1 MAPHRFSQL
10 TGLHRLTATS
20 RFATLS
26 RLTGLS
32 GLGLLVSGVTALA
45 SVAAVGVAQPA
56 CAADPYP
63 EAVAFSR
70 KAAQAVLNQDGRE
83 TCLRGKLTKALLKLS
98 DSCDASGQ
106 RNPLCTLASKAVVE
120 TPMSLT
126 FMEDTSRKLL
136 ELSGGESPAR
146 PGGR

>member
-1 MAPHRFSQL
+1 MAQQRCFSLAGL
-10 TGLHRLTATS
+10 T
-20 RFATLS
+20 

-32 GLGLLVSGVTALA
+32 GLGVLASGLTALA

-70 KAAQAVLNQDGRE
+70 TAARAVLNQDGRE

-106 RNPLCTLASKAVVE
+106 SNPLCTLASKAVVE
-120 TPMSLT
+120 TPMSLP

-136 ELSGGESPAR
+136 ELSGGEGAGPLGQGA
-146 PGGR
+146 GGS

>member
-1 MAPHRFSQL
+1 MAQQRCFSLAGL
-10 TGLHRLTATS
+10 T
-20 RFATLS
+20 

-32 GLGLLVSGVTALA
+32 GLGVLASGLTALA

-70 KAAQAVLNQDGRE
+70 TAARAVLNQDGRE

-106 RNPLCTLASKAVVE
+106 SNPLCTLAGKAVVE

-136 ELSGGESPAR
+136 ELSGGE
-146 PGGR
+146 GGGGAAGRSGGS

>member
-1 MAPHRFSQL
+1 
-10 TGLHRLTATS
+10 
-20 RFATLS
+20 
-26 RLTGLS
+26 
-32 GLGLLVSGVTALA
+32 
-45 SVAAVGVAQPA
+45 
-56 CAADPYP
+56 

-70 KAAQAVLNQDGRE
+70 TAARAVLNQDGRE

-106 RNPLCTLASKAVVE
+106 SNPLCTLASKAVVE

-136 ELSGGESPAR
+136 ELSGGEAGS
-146 PGGR
+146 

>member
-1 MAPHRFSQL
+1 MALQRCFSHAGL
-10 TGLHRLTATS
+10 T
-20 RFATLS
+20 

-32 GLGLLVSGVTALA
+32 GLGVLASGLTALA

-70 KAAQAVLNQDGRE
+70 KAAQAVLNQEGRE

-98 DSCDASGQ
+98 DSCDATRQ
-106 RNPLCTLASKAVVE
+106 TTPLCTLATKAVVE

-136 ELSGGESPAR
+136 ELTGGE
-146 PGGR
+146 GGS

>member
-1 MAPHRFSQL
+1 MALQRCFSIA
-10 TGLHRLTATS
+10 G
-20 RFATLS
+20 LS

-32 GLGLLVSGVTALA
+32 GLGVLASGLTALA

-56 CAADPYP
+56 CAAESYP

-70 KAAQAVLNQDGRE
+70 KAAHAVLNQEGRE
-83 TCLRGKLTKALLKLS
+83 TCLRGKLTKALLNLS

-106 RNPLCTLASKAVVE
+106 RNALCTLAGKAVVE

-136 ELSGGESPAR
+136 ELSGSA
-146 PGGR
+146 GGGGAVGSSGGS

>member
-1 MAPHRFSQL
+1 MAQQSCFSLAGL
-10 TGLHRLTATS
+10 TRLM
-20 RFATLS
+20 
-26 RLTGLS
+26 GLS
-32 GLGLLVSGVTALA
+32 GLGVLASGLTALA
-45 SVAAVGVAQPA
+45 SVAAVGVAEPA

-70 KAAQAVLNQDGRE
+70 TAARAVLNQDGRE

-98 DSCDASGQ
+98 DSCDATRQTS
-106 RNPLCTLASKAVVE
+106 PLCALANKAVVE

-136 ELSGGESPAR
+136 ELTGGEAGS
-146 PGGR
+146 

>member
-1 MAPHRFSQL
+1 MLYRPGRPRHPPPPLLGPQRCFSLAGL
-10 TGLHRLTATS
+10 T
-20 RFATLS
+20 

-32 GLGLLVSGVTALA
+32 GLGVLASGLTALA

-70 KAAQAVLNQDGRE
+70 TAARAVLNQDGRE

-106 RNPLCTLASKAVVE
+106 SNPLCTLASKAVVE

-136 ELSGGESPAR
+136 ELSGGEAGS
-146 PGGR
+146 